1 MTAVSAPYTRIL
13 LATEHTDFDV
23 GAERVAFE
31 LAKRWD
37 VPLLV
42 VQPLVT
48 NAEYEAVAPELAA
61 RADDEAHTRSLQL
74 QAAARAAGIRLE
86 LVVRR
91 GAEAWREIVADA
103 TERHVDLVVV
113 RRRGRHGFLA
123 GRLVG
128 DMVGK
133 VAMLAPCS
141 VLLVPR
147 AALPWS
153 RGVMAAVDDSPG
165 TVNVAATAAR
175 IAAHGSLPLVV
186 TCVVSKS
193 PADARDK
200 AAAVAAQAVA
210 VARNTGVA
218 AEGCTPEG
226 RPHEEIG
233 RIAAARGTDLIVV
246 GRHGHTGALERLI
259 LGGTAQ
265 KIIGHAACPVLVVKT

>member
-1 MTAVSAPYTRIL
+1 VTAPFARIL
-13 LATEHTDFDV
+13 LATEHTEFDV

-31 LAKRWD
+31 LARRWD
-37 VPLLV
+37 VPLMV

-61 RADDEAHTRSLQL
+61 RADDEVRTRSVQL
-74 QAAARAAGIRLE
+74 HAAAQAAGIRLE
-86 LVVRR
+86 LRVRR
-91 GAEAWREIVADA
+91 GTEAWREIVADA
-103 TERHVDLVVV
+103 TERHADLVVA

-123 GRLVG
+123 GRMVG

-153 RGVMAAVDDSPG
+153 HGVMAAVDDSPG
-165 TVNVAATAAR
+165 SVHVTATAVR

-186 TCVVSKS
+186 TCVVAKQ
-193 PADARDK
+193 PPDAREK
-200 AAAVAAQAVA
+200 AAAAVARALPVA
-210 VARNTGVA
+210 KNAGVT
-218 AEGCTPEG
+218 AEACTPAG

-233 RIAAARGTDLIVV
+233 RLVAARGTDLIVV
-246 GRHGHTGALERLI
+246 GRRGQTGAIERLI

-265 KIIGHAACPVLVVKT
+265 KIIGHAECPVLVVKT